1 MNGLVHIFKGGFI
14 MTNIETLL
22 HEEIQD
28 GFEDLNR
35 MERGTET
42 HKTTVDELAKLL
54 DRAIEIERIEVEA
67 KDRDNAREI
76 EIKKIEIEADERA
89 KAREIEASL
98 KRAQMEEDRKDR
110 RFKNGIAVGGIVLP
124 LAVTI
129 WGTFKTLKFEEE
141 GTVTTIMGRGFI
153 NKLIPKK

>member
-1 MNGLVHIFKGGFI
+1 

-28 GFEDLNR
+28 GFDALSR

-42 HKTTVDELAKLL
+42 HKTTVDEVAKLF
-54 DRAIEIERIEVEA
+54 DKAIEIEKLEMEA
-67 KDRDNAREI
+67 KERE
-76 EIKKIEIEADERA
+76 

-110 RFKNGIAVGGIVLP
+110 RVKNGIAIGGIVLP

>member
-1 MNGLVHIFKGGFI
+1 

-28 GFEDLNR
+28 GFDALSK
-35 MERGTET
+35 MERGTEI
-42 HKTTVDELAKLL
+42 HKTTVDEVAKLF
-54 DRAIEIERIEVEA
+54 DKAIEIE
-67 KDRDNAREI
+67 
-76 EIKKIEIEADERA
+76 KIEIEAKEKA

-110 RFKNGIAVGGIVLP
+110 KLKNGIAIGGIVLP

-129 WGTFKTLKFEEE
+129 WGTFKTFRFEES

-153 NKLIPKK
+153 NKLIPKKWN

>member
-28 GFEDLNR
+28 GFDALSK
-35 MERGTET
+35 MERGTEI
-42 HKTTVDELAKLL
+42 HKTTVDEVAKLF
-54 DRAIEIERIEVEA
+54 DKAIEIE
-67 KDRDNAREI
+67 
-76 EIKKIEIEADERA
+76 KIEIEAKDKA
-89 KAREIEASL
+89 KSREIEASL
-98 KRAQMEEDRKDR
+98 KKAQMEEDRKDR
-110 RFKNGIAVGGIVLP
+110 RVKNGIAIGGIVLP

-129 WGTFKTLKFEEE
+129 WGTFKTFRFEET
-141 GTVTTIMGRGFI
+141 GTVTTMMGRGFI

>member
-1 MNGLVHIFKGGFI
+1 

-28 GFEDLNR
+28 GFDALSR

-42 HKTTVDELAKLL
+42 HKTTVDEVAKLF
-54 DRAIEIERIEVEA
+54 DKAIEIE
-67 KDRDNAREI
+67 KL
-76 EIKKIEIEADERA
+76 EIEAKERE

-98 KRAQMEEDRKDR
+98 KRAQIEEDRKDR
-110 RFKNGIAVGGIVLP
+110 RVKNGIAIGGIVLP
-124 LAVTI
+124 LAVTV
-129 WGTFKTLKFEEE
+129 WGTFKTFRFEET

>member
-28 GFEDLNR
+28 GFDALSK
-35 MERGTET
+35 MERGTEI
-42 HKTTVDELAKLL
+42 HKTTVDEVAKLF
-54 DRAIEIERIEVEA
+54 DKAIEIEKIEVEA
-67 KDRDNAREI
+67 KE
-76 EIKKIEIEADERA
+76 KA

-98 KRAQMEEDRKDR
+98 KRAQIEEDRKDR
-110 RFKNGIAVGGIVLP
+110 RVKNGIAIGGIVLP

-129 WGTFKTLKFEEE
+129 WGTFKSLKFEEE

>member
-1 MNGLVHIFKGGFI
+1 

-28 GFEDLNR
+28 GFDALSK
-35 MERGTET
+35 MERGTEI
-42 HKTTVDELAKLL
+42 HKTTVDEVAKLF
-54 DRAIEIERIEVEA
+54 DKAIEIEKIEVEA
-67 KDRDNAREI
+67 KE
-76 EIKKIEIEADERA
+76 KA

-98 KRAQMEEDRKDR
+98 KRVQMEEDRKDR
-110 RFKNGIAVGGIVLP
+110 RFKNGIALGGIVLP

-129 WGTFKTLKFEEE
+129 WGTLKTLKFEEE

>member
-1 MNGLVHIFKGGFI
+1 

-28 GFEDLNR
+28 GFDALSR

-42 HKTTVDELAKLL
+42 HKTTVDEVAKLF
-54 DRAIEIERIEVEA
+54 DKAIEIE
-67 KDRDNAREI
+67 KL
-76 EIKKIEIEADERA
+76 EIEAKERE

-110 RFKNGIAVGGIVLP
+110 RVKNGIALGGIVLP
-124 LAVTI
+124 LVVTI

-141 GTVTTIMGRGFI
+141 GTVTTMMGRGFI

>member
-28 GFEDLNR
+28 GFDALSK
-35 MERGTET
+35 MERGTEI
-42 HKTTVDELAKLL
+42 HKTTVDEVAKLF
-54 DRAIEIERIEVEA
+54 DKAIEIE
-67 KDRDNAREI
+67 
-76 EIKKIEIEADERA
+76 KIEIEAKDKA
-89 KAREIEASL
+89 KSREIEASL
-98 KRAQMEEDRKDR
+98 KKAQIEEDRKDR
-110 RFKNGIAVGGIVLP
+110 RVKNGIAIGGIVLP

-129 WGTFKTLKFEEE
+129 WGTFKTFRFEET
-141 GTVTTIMGRGFI
+141 GTITTMMGRGFI

>member
-1 MNGLVHIFKGGFI
+1 

-28 GFEDLNR
+28 GFDALSR

-42 HKTTVDELAKLL
+42 HKTTVDEVAKLF
-54 DRAIEIERIEVEA
+54 DKAIEIE
-67 KDRDNAREI
+67 
-76 EIKKIEIEADERA
+76 KIEIEAKERA

-110 RFKNGIAVGGIVLP
+110 RVKNGIAIGGIVLP

-141 GTVTTIMGRGFI
+141 GTVTTMMGRGFI

>member
-1 MNGLVHIFKGGFI
+1 

-28 GFEDLNR
+28 GFDALSR

-42 HKTTVDELAKLL
+42 HKTTVDEVAKLF
-54 DRAIEIERIEVEA
+54 DKAIEIEKLEMEVKE
-67 KDRDNAREI
+67 RE
-76 EIKKIEIEADERA
+76 

-110 RFKNGIAVGGIVLP
+110 RVKNGIAIGGIVLP

-129 WGTFKTLKFEEE
+129 WGTFKTFRFEET
-141 GTVTTIMGRGFI
+141 GTVTTMMGRGFI

>member
-1 MNGLVHIFKGGFI
+1 

-28 GFEDLNR
+28 GFDALSK
-35 MERGTET
+35 MERGTEI
-42 HKTTVDELAKLL
+42 HKTTVDEVAKLF
-54 DRAIEIERIEVEA
+54 DKAIEIE
-67 KDRDNAREI
+67 
-76 EIKKIEIEADERA
+76 KIEIEAKEKA
-89 KAREIEASL
+89 KAR
-98 KRAQMEEDRKDR
+98 EEDRKDR

>member
-1 MNGLVHIFKGGFI
+1 

-28 GFEDLNR
+28 GFDALSK

-42 HKTTVDELAKLL
+42 HKTTVDEVAKLC
-54 DRAIEIERIEVEA
+54 DKAIEIE
-67 KDRDNAREI
+67 
-76 EIKKIEIEADERA
+76 KIEIEAKDKA

-110 RFKNGIAVGGIVLP
+110 RVKNGIAIGGIVLP

-141 GTVTTIMGRGFI
+141 GTVTTMMGRGFI

>member
-1 MNGLVHIFKGGFI
+1 

-28 GFEDLNR
+28 GFDALSR
-35 MERGTET
+35 MERGTEI
-42 HKTTVDELAKLL
+42 HKTTVDEVAKLF
-54 DRAIEIERIEVEA
+54 DKAIEIEKIEVEA
-67 KDRDNAREI
+67 KERE
-76 EIKKIEIEADERA
+76 

-98 KRAQMEEDRKDR
+98 KKAQMEEDRKDR

>member
-28 GFEDLNR
+28 GFDALSK
-35 MERGTET
+35 MERGTEI
-42 HKTTVDELAKLL
+42 HKTTVDEVAKLF
-54 DRAIEIERIEVEA
+54 DKAIEIE
-67 KDRDNAREI
+67 
-76 EIKKIEIEADERA
+76 KIEIEAKEKA

-110 RFKNGIAVGGIVLP
+110 RVKNGIALGGIVLP

>member
-1 MNGLVHIFKGGFI
+1 

-28 GFEDLNR
+28 GFDALSK

-42 HKTTVDELAKLL
+42 HKTTVDEIAKLF
-54 DRAIEIERIEVEA
+54 DKAIEIEKIEVEA
-67 KDRDNAREI
+67 K
-76 EIKKIEIEADERA
+76 ERA

>member
-28 GFEDLNR
+28 GFDALSK
-35 MERGTET
+35 MERGTEI
-42 HKTTVDELAKLL
+42 HKTTVDEVAKLF
-54 DRAIEIERIEVEA
+54 DKAIEIE
-67 KDRDNAREI
+67 
-76 EIKKIEIEADERA
+76 KIEIEAKDKA
-89 KAREIEASL
+89 KSREIEASL

-129 WGTFKTLKFEEE
+129 WGTFKTFRFEET

>member
-1 MNGLVHIFKGGFI
+1 MNGLVHTFKGGFI

-28 GFEDLNR
+28 GFDALSR

-42 HKTTVDELAKLL
+42 HKTTVDEVAKLF
-54 DRAIEIERIEVEA
+54 DKAIEIEKLEMEA
-67 KDRDNAREI
+67 KERE
-76 EIKKIEIEADERA
+76 

-98 KRAQMEEDRKDR
+98 KRAQMEEDQKDR
-110 RFKNGIAVGGIVLP
+110 RVKNGIAIGGIVLP

-129 WGTFKTLKFEEE
+129 WGTFKTFRFEET
-141 GTVTTIMGRGFI
+141 GTITTMMGRGFI

>member
-1 MNGLVHIFKGGFI
+1 

-28 GFEDLNR
+28 GFDALSK
-35 MERGTET
+35 MERGTEI
-42 HKTTVDELAKLL
+42 HKTTVDEVAKLF
-54 DRAIEIERIEVEA
+54 DKAIEIE
-67 KDRDNAREI
+67 
-76 EIKKIEIEADERA
+76 KIEIEAKDKA

-110 RFKNGIAVGGIVLP
+110 RVKNGIAIGGIVLP

>member
-1 MNGLVHIFKGGFI
+1 

-28 GFEDLNR
+28 GFDALSK

-42 HKTTVDELAKLL
+42 HKTTVDELAKLF
-54 DRAIEIERIEVEA
+54 DKAIEIEKIEVEA
-67 KDRDNAREI
+67 KERD
-76 EIKKIEIEADERA
+76 

-98 KRAQMEEDRKDR
+98 KRAQIEEDRKDR
-110 RFKNGIAVGGIVLP
+110 RAKNGIAIVGIVLP

-141 GTVTTIMGRGFI
+141 GTVTTMMGRGFI

>member
-1 MNGLVHIFKGGFI
+1 

-28 GFEDLNR
+28 GFDALSK
-35 MERGTET
+35 MERGTEI
-42 HKTTVDELAKLL
+42 HKTTVDEVAKLF
-54 DRAIEIERIEVEA
+54 DKAIEIE
-67 KDRDNAREI
+67 
-76 EIKKIEIEADERA
+76 KIEIEAKEKA

>member
-1 MNGLVHIFKGGFI
+1 
-14 MTNIETLL
+14 MTIETSL
-22 HEEIQD
+22 HEEILN
-28 GFEDLNR
+28 GFDDLSR

-54 DRAIEIERIEVEA
+54 DRAIEIERIESES
-67 KDRDNAREI
+67 KDRD
-76 EIKKIEIEADERA
+76 

-110 RFKNGIAVGGIVLP
+110 RVKNGIAVGGIVLP

-129 WGTFKTLKFEEE
+129 WGTFKTFRFEET

>member
-1 MNGLVHIFKGGFI
+1 

-28 GFEDLNR
+28 GFDALSK
-35 MERGTET
+35 MERGTEI
-42 HKTTVDELAKLL
+42 HKTTVDEVAKLF
-54 DRAIEIERIEVEA
+54 DKAIEIE
-67 KDRDNAREI
+67 
-76 EIKKIEIEADERA
+76 KIEIEAKDKA
-89 KAREIEASL
+89 KSREIEASL

-110 RFKNGIAVGGIVLP
+110 RVKNGIALGGIVLP

-141 GTVTTIMGRGFI
+141 GTVTTMMGRGFI

>member
-1 MNGLVHIFKGGFI
+1 

-28 GFEDLNR
+28 GFDALSK
-35 MERGTET
+35 MERGTEI
-42 HKTTVDELAKLL
+42 HKTTVDEVAKLF
-54 DRAIEIERIEVEA
+54 DKAIEIE
-67 KDRDNAREI
+67 
-76 EIKKIEIEADERA
+76 KIEIEAKDKA
-89 KAREIEASL
+89 KSREIEASL

-110 RFKNGIAVGGIVLP
+110 RVKNGIALGGIVLP

>member
-1 MNGLVHIFKGGFI
+1 

-28 GFEDLNR
+28 GFDALST

-42 HKTTVDELAKLL
+42 HKTTVDELAKLF
-54 DRAIEIERIEVEA
+54 DKAIEIEKIEVEA
-67 KDRDNAREI
+67 KERDR
-76 EIKKIEIEADERA
+76 
-89 KAREIEASL
+89 AREIEANL
-98 KRAQMEEDRKDR
+98 KKQQMEEDRKDR
-110 RFKNGIAVGGIVLP
+110 RVKNGIAIGGIVLP

-129 WGTFKTLKFEEE
+129 WGTFKTFRFEET
-141 GTVTTIMGRGFI
+141 GTITTMMGRGFI

>member
-1 MNGLVHIFKGGFI
+1 

-28 GFEDLNR
+28 GFDALSR

-42 HKTTVDELAKLL
+42 HKTTVDELAKLF
-54 DRAIEIERIEVEA
+54 DKAIEIEKIEVEA
-67 KDRDNAREI
+67 KERDR
-76 EIKKIEIEADERA
+76 
-89 KAREIEASL
+89 AREIEASL

-110 RFKNGIAVGGIVLP
+110 RAKNGIAIGGIVIP
-124 LAVTI
+124 LAVTV
-129 WGTFKTLKFEEE
+129 WGTVKTLKFEEE
-141 GTVTTIMGRGFI
+141 GTVTTMMGRGFI

>member
-1 MNGLVHIFKGGFI
+1 

-28 GFEDLNR
+28 GFDALSR

-42 HKTTVDELAKLL
+42 HKTTVDEVAKLF
-54 DRAIEIERIEVEA
+54 DKAIEIEKLEMEA
-67 KDRDNAREI
+67 KERE
-76 EIKKIEIEADERA
+76 

-110 RFKNGIAVGGIVLP
+110 RVKNGIAIGGIVLP

-129 WGTFKTLKFEEE
+129 WGTFKTFRFEET
-141 GTVTTIMGRGFI
+141 GTITTMMGRGFI

>member
-1 MNGLVHIFKGGFI
+1 

-28 GFEDLNR
+28 GFDALSR
-35 MERGTET
+35 MERGTEI
-42 HKTTVDELAKLL
+42 HKTTVDEVAKLF
-54 DRAIEIERIEVEA
+54 DKAIEIE
-67 KDRDNAREI
+67 
-76 EIKKIEIEADERA
+76 KIEIEAKDKA
-89 KAREIEASL
+89 KSREIEASL

-110 RFKNGIAVGGIVLP
+110 RVKNGIAIGGIVLP

>member
-28 GFEDLNR
+28 GFDALSR
-35 MERGTET
+35 MERGTEI
-42 HKTTVDELAKLL
+42 HKTTVDEVAKLF
-54 DRAIEIERIEVEA
+54 DKAIEIE
-67 KDRDNAREI
+67 
-76 EIKKIEIEADERA
+76 KIEIEAKEKA

-141 GTVTTIMGRGFI
+141 GTVTTMMGRGFI

>member
-1 MNGLVHIFKGGFI
+1 

-28 GFEDLNR
+28 GFDALSR

-42 HKTTVDELAKLL
+42 HKTTVDEVAKLF
-54 DRAIEIERIEVEA
+54 DKAIEIE
-67 KDRDNAREI
+67 
-76 EIKKIEIEADERA
+76 KIEIEAKEKA
-89 KAREIEASL
+89 KSREIEASL

-110 RFKNGIAVGGIVLP
+110 KLKNGIAIGGIVLP

>member
-1 MNGLVHIFKGGFI
+1 

-28 GFEDLNR
+28 GFDALSR

-42 HKTTVDELAKLL
+42 HKTTVDEVAKLF
-54 DRAIEIERIEVEA
+54 DKAIEIE
-67 KDRDNAREI
+67 KL
-76 EIKKIEIEADERA
+76 EIEAKERA

-110 RFKNGIAVGGIVLP
+110 RVKNGIAIGGIVLP

-129 WGTFKTLKFEEE
+129 WGTFKTFRFEET
-141 GTVTTIMGRGFI
+141 GTVTTMMGRGFI

>member
-1 MNGLVHIFKGGFI
+1 

-28 GFEDLNR
+28 GFDALSR
-35 MERGTET
+35 MERGTEI
-42 HKTTVDELAKLL
+42 HKTTVDEVAKLF
-54 DRAIEIERIEVEA
+54 DKAIEIEKLEIEA
-67 KDRDNAREI
+67 KD
-76 EIKKIEIEADERA
+76 KA

-110 RFKNGIAVGGIVLP
+110 RVKNGIAVGGIVLP

-141 GTVTTIMGRGFI
+141 GTVTTMMGRGFI

>member
-1 MNGLVHIFKGGFI
+1 

-28 GFEDLNR
+28 GFDALSK
-35 MERGTET
+35 MERGTEI
-42 HKTTVDELAKLL
+42 HKTTVDEVAKLF
-54 DRAIEIERIEVEA
+54 DKAIEIE
-67 KDRDNAREI
+67 
-76 EIKKIEIEADERA
+76 KIEIEAKEKA

-110 RFKNGIAVGGIVLP
+110 KLKNGIAIGGIVLP

-129 WGTFKTLKFEEE
+129 WGTFKTFRFEES

>member
-1 MNGLVHIFKGGFI
+1 

-28 GFEDLNR
+28 GFDALSR
-35 MERGTET
+35 MERGTES
-42 HKTTVDELAKLL
+42 HKTTVDEVAKLF
-54 DRAIEIERIEVEA
+54 DKAIEIEKLEMEA
-67 KDRDNAREI
+67 KERE
-76 EIKKIEIEADERA
+76 

-110 RFKNGIAVGGIVLP
+110 RVKNGIAIGGIVLP

-129 WGTFKTLKFEEE
+129 WGTFKTFRFEET

>member
-28 GFEDLNR
+28 GFDALSK
-35 MERGTET
+35 MERGTEI
-42 HKTTVDELAKLL
+42 HKTTVDEVAKLF
-54 DRAIEIERIEVEA
+54 DKAIEIE
-67 KDRDNAREI
+67 
-76 EIKKIEIEADERA
+76 KIEIEAKDKA
-89 KAREIEASL
+89 KSREIEASL

-110 RFKNGIAVGGIVLP
+110 RVKNGIAIGGIVLP

>member
-1 MNGLVHIFKGGFI
+1 
-14 MTNIETLL
+14 MTIETSL
-22 HEEIQD
+22 HEEILN
-28 GFEDLNR
+28 GFDDLNG

-54 DRAIEIERIEVEA
+54 DRAIEIEKIEMEA
-67 KDRDNAREI
+67 KERE
-76 EIKKIEIEADERA
+76 

-110 RFKNGIAVGGIVLP
+110 RVKNGIAIGGIVLP
-124 LAVTI
+124 LSVTI
-129 WGTFKTLKFEEE
+129 WGTFKTFRFEET
-141 GTVTTIMGRGFI
+141 GTITTIMGRGFI

>member
-14 MTNIETLL
+14 VTNIETLL

-28 GFEDLNR
+28 GFDALSK
-35 MERGTET
+35 MERGTEI
-42 HKTTVDELAKLL
+42 HKTTVDEVAKLF
-54 DRAIEIERIEVEA
+54 DKAIEIEKIEVEA
-67 KDRDNAREI
+67 KE
-76 EIKKIEIEADERA
+76 KA

>member
-1 MNGLVHIFKGGFI
+1 MNGLVHTFKGGFI

-28 GFEDLNR
+28 GFDALSK
-35 MERGTET
+35 MERGTEI
-42 HKTTVDELAKLL
+42 HKTTVDEVAKLF
-54 DRAIEIERIEVEA
+54 DKAIEIE
-67 KDRDNAREI
+67 
-76 EIKKIEIEADERA
+76 KIEIEAKDKA
-89 KAREIEASL
+89 KSREIEASL
-98 KRAQMEEDRKDR
+98 KQAQIEEDRKDR
-110 RFKNGIAVGGIVLP
+110 RVKNGIAIGGIVLP